1 MHHIMY
7 NIILYL
13 NVGFTSTSSV
23 QKDPFKK
30 IYNIFQQNYNDLR
43 NLYITQDTRSL
54 LILSILLYNFKKY
67 KINNI
72 VSCYLTPI

>member
-1 MHHIMY
+1 MWV
-7 NIILYL
+7 LRL
-13 NVGFTSTSSV
+13 QVPFKSTHL
-23 QKDPFKK
+23 KK